1 MKTVFTLS
9 SLLLASAL
17 LLTGHGIQITLLPLK
32 AAQIGLSDTIIGFT
46 GSAYFLG
53 FVIGCFTVPQMI
65 GRVGH
70 IRAFAVLTSIM
81 VSALLSMQL
90 VEAWP
95 LWALARAAIGF
106 MMCGLYTIIES
117 WLNDQATESTRGRVL
132 ASYTLITLLSMAL
145 GQFLLAQLSIQSA
158 TPFILAAMLVSFAIV
173 PVGLTRQLAP
183 APMVPTR
190 VSFGLLYKRSK
201 VAFAGALM
209 AGLVTGSFWALGA
222 VFAKRTMGSL
232 EDVSL
237 FVAAAIMGG
246 ALLQYPVGLLS
257 DYFGRSRV
265 LVALS
270 ILCAITSLVV
280 SMGDTRTSLL
290 VSIFLFGAVSM
301 PIYALSLATVI
312 DQAEAGEFLLVGTS
326 VLLLNATGAAIGP
339 IVLGQLMDWA
349 DARALWWGLSVISV
363 MCGSYIYLHR
373 NDVGHTRPQDQTPF
387 TVAAPEM
394 APTSFDMDPRGPEHS
409 DTVIDPAPERPA
421 FDEAPADDSD
431 SDSVVR

>member
-53 FVIGCFTVPQMI
+53 FVVGCFTVPQMI

-70 IRAFAVLTSIM
+70 IRAFAVLTSII

-117 WLNDQATESTRGRVL
+117 WLNDQSTEATRGRVL

-190 VSFGLLYKRSK
+190 VSF
-201 VAFAGALM
+201 
-209 AGLVTGSFWALGA
+209 
-222 VFAKRTMGSL
+222 
-232 EDVSL
+232 
-237 FVAAAIMGG
+237 
-246 ALLQYPVGLLS
+246 
-257 DYFGRSRV
+257 
-265 LVALS
+265 
-270 ILCAITSLVV
+270 
-280 SMGDTRTSLL
+280 
-290 VSIFLFGAVSM
+290 
-301 PIYALSLATVI
+301 
-312 DQAEAGEFLLVGTS
+312 
-326 VLLLNATGAAIGP
+326 
-339 IVLGQLMDWA
+339 
-349 DARALWWGLSVISV
+349 
-363 MCGSYIYLHR
+363 
-373 NDVGHTRPQDQTPF
+373 
-387 TVAAPEM
+387 
-394 APTSFDMDPRGPEHS
+394 
-409 DTVIDPAPERPA
+409 
-421 FDEAPADDSD
+421 
-431 SDSVVR
+431 